1 MYTIKEMNEMWYELL
16 PLEEQS
22 QKSFYG
28 KARVRI
34 NEDASETLY
43 SYDVKIMTKYD
54 DGRIEKHWNHWTAT
68 TGKHIKAFSGLNKK
82 QYIELPI
89 E

>member
-1 MYTIKEMNEMWYELL
+1 MYTIKEMGEMWYELI

-22 QKSFYG
+22 QTSFYG